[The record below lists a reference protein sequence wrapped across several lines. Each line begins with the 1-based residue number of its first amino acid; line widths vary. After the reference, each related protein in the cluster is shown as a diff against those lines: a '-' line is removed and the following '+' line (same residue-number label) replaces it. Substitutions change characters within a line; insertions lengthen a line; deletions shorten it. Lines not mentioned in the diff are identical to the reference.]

1 MTSRIIPKLEI
12 LIGLPGSGKS
22 TYAKKEHKSNSNPV
36 YLSSDKIRE
45 ELYGN
50 ESIQGNPTEVFTLMQ
65 SRAIEALKSGIDVFY
80 DATNLT
86 RKDRSGI
93 LVATPRY
100 VCKQATVVFTPYEMC
115 VERDVAR
122 ERSVGKEVIDRMI
135 RRFQPPFYDEGFDL
149 IDVHKNYSDE
159 EYEQFLKK
167 YGSLSARTMI
177 LHDNPH
183 HSFPV
188 WEHCQEAEK
197 YVKDHFFFL
206 EDRLKHELA
215 SAARLHDCGK
225 YIVKD
230 FHDSKGNPSEHA
242 HYYQHQCVSSWQCM
256 EEIFNEFVIWLV
268 GAHMDPFLDTKYY
281 RNLDPWMK
289 EVVDI
294 LHEADLAAH

>member
-1 MTSRIIPKLEI
+1 MTNEVPKLEI

-22 TYAKKEHKSNSNPV
+22 TYCKEKRESNSNSV

-50 ESIQGNPTEVFTLMQ
+50 ESIQGNPAEVFALMQ
-65 SRAIEALKSGIDVFY
+65 SRTIEALKSGTDVFY

-93 LVATPRY
+93 LVATPKY
-100 VCKQATVVFTPYEMC
+100 VYKQATVVFAPYEMC
-115 VERDVAR
+115 VERDAAR

-149 IDVHKNYSDE
+149 IDVYKNYSDE
-159 EYEQFLKK
+159 EYEQFLQK
-167 YGSLSARTMI
+167 YRDLFDRMMI

-183 HSFPV
+183 HSLPV

-197 YVKDHFFFL
+197 YVKNHFFFL

-242 HYYQHQCVSSWQCM
+242 HYYQHQCASAWQCM
-256 EEIFNEFVIWLV
+256 EETFNEFVIWLV
-268 GAHMDPFLDTKYY
+268 GTHMDPFLDTKYY

-289 EVVDI
+289 EVIDI

>member
-1 MTSRIIPKLEI
+1 MTNEVPKLEI

-22 TYAKKEHKSNSNPV
+22 TYAIEKHKANRNSV
-36 YLSSDKIRE
+36 YLSSDNIRE

-50 ESIQGNPTEVFTLMQ
+50 ESVQGSPAEVFTLMQ
-65 SRAIEALKSGIDVFY
+65 SRAIEALKNGIDVFY

-100 VCKQATVVFTPYEMC
+100 VYKQATVVFAPYEMC

-149 IDVHKNYSDE
+149 IDVHKNYSEE

-183 HSFPV
+183 HSLPV

-197 YVKDHFFFL
+197 YVKDHFLFL
-206 EDRLKHELA
+206 EDRLKYELA

-230 FHDSKGNPSEHA
+230 FRDSKGNPSEHA
-242 HYYQHQCVSSWQCM
+242 YYYQHQFSS
-256 EEIFNEFVIWLV
+256 
-268 GAHMDPFLDTKYY
+268 A
-281 RNLDPWMK
+281 
-289 EVVDI
+289 
-294 LHEADLAAH
+294 

>member
-1 MTSRIIPKLEI
+1 MTSGIPKLEI

-22 TYAKKEHKSNSNPV
+22 TYAKEEHESNSDSV

-50 ESIQGNPTEVFTLMQ
+50 ESIQGNPAEVFTLMQ
-65 SRAIEALKSGIDVFY
+65 SRAIEALKSGRDVFY

-86 RKDRSGI
+86 RKDRAGI

-100 VCKQATVVFTPYEMC
+100 VYKQATVIFAPYEMC
-115 VERDVAR
+115 IERDAAR

-135 RRFQPPFYDEGFDL
+135 RRFQPPFYDEGFDF
-149 IDVHKNYSDE
+149 IDVYQNYSDK
-159 EYEQFLKK
+159 EYEQFVEK
-167 YGSLSARTMI
+167 YGSLLERMMI
-177 LHDNPH
+177 LHENPH
-183 HSFPV
+183 HSLPV
-188 WEHCQEAEK
+188 WKHCQEAEK
-197 YVKDHFFFL
+197 YVKDHFFG
-206 EDRLKHELA
+206 DRLGDELA
-215 SAARLHDCGK
+215 SAACLHDCGK

-242 HYYQHQCVSSWQCM
+242 HYYQHQCTSAWQCM
-256 EEIFNEFVIWLV
+256 EETFNGFVIWLV

-289 EVVDI
+289 DTIDI

>member
-1 MTSRIIPKLEI
+1 M
-12 LIGLPGSGKS
+12 
-22 TYAKKEHKSNSNPV
+22 
-36 YLSSDKIRE
+36 
-45 ELYGN
+45 
-50 ESIQGNPTEVFTLMQ
+50 
-65 SRAIEALKSGIDVFY
+65 FY

-93 LVATPRY
+93 LVAARRY
-100 VCKQATVVFTPYEMC
+100 VYKQATVVFAPYEMC
-115 VERDVAR
+115 VERDAAR

-135 RRFQPPFYDEGFDL
+135 RRFQPPFYDEGFDF
-149 IDVHKNYSDE
+149 IDVYKNYSNE
-159 EYEQFLKK
+159 EYEQFLQK
-167 YGSLSARTMI
+167 YRDLFDRMMI

-183 HSFPV
+183 HSLPV

-206 EDRLKHELA
+206 EDRLKYKLA

-242 HYYQHQCVSSWQCM
+242 HYYQHQCASAWQCM
-256 EEIFNEFVIWLV
+256 EETFNEFVIWLV
-268 GAHMDPFLDTKYY
+268 GTHMDPFLDTKYY

-289 EVVDI
+289 EAVDI